1 MRTATALS
9 QATRAVMMTSTGTT
23 SSGRPAP
30 FSLLRQS
37 ALRSCLPLAVM
48 LVLAAPCAAPAAE
61 LPGGVGSLMENFGDW
76 VVACR
81 AQNGVS
87 GCVVRQVQTKGDK
100 GQQMLTAELRN
111 LSGGK
116 VDGAL
121 LVPFGLALARGV
133 TVKVDEGAGEA
144 RFDFSTCLPG
154 GCLVPV
160 KFDAATVTAMT
171 SGTSLRL
178 SATALATGETV
189 AMRISLKGLSA
200 ALSRAAELA
209 P

>member
-1 MRTATALS
+1 M
-9 QATRAVMMTSTGTT
+9 RAVMTT
-23 SSGRPAP
+23 SISTTLGGRVAR
-30 FSLLRQS
+30 FSCLRRPT
-37 ALRSCLPLAVM
+37 LRSFSRIALLLT
-48 LVLAAPCAAPAAE
+48 LVAPSGVPAAE

-111 LSGGK
+111 LAGGK

-121 LVPFGLALARGV
+121 LVPFGLALSRGL
-133 TVKVDEGAGEA
+133 TVKVDEGAGET
-144 RFDFSTCLPG
+144 RFEFSTCLPG

-171 SGTSLRL
+171 SGTALRL

-200 ALSRAAELA
+200 ALSRAAELS